1 MAGGDQ
7 PFYWDTCL
15 FIAWLKDEKRKLSSE
30 MDGVREYIERLKRRE
45 IKIITSTLTI
55 TETTE
60 AKVEAD
66 VLNIFDD
73 LMKRRNLSKVAV
85 DMRVARLA
93 RDLRDYY
100 SQRPDEFN
108 KKTLSVPDSIHLAI
122 AILYRAQEFNTFD
135 RHNRSGTLG
144 LLPLNGDV
152 AGHRLTSASRSLTN
166 RAWTYDGQ
174 ETGIDNGSVAAG

>member
-1 MAGGDQ
+1 MAGSDQ

-15 FIAWLKDEKRKLSSE
+15 FIAWLKDEKRKTPGE

-60 AKVEAD
+60 TKVGAG
-66 VLNIFDD
+66 VLNIFDN
-73 LMKRRNLSKVAV
+73 LMKRRNLTRVAV
-85 DMRVARLA
+85 DMRVAQLA

-108 KKTLSVPDSIHLAI
+108 KKTLSVPDAIHLAT

-152 AGHRLTSASRSLTN
+152 AGHRLTICKPFARQPGL
-166 RAWTYDGQ
+166 DL
-174 ETGIDNGSVAAG
+174 